1 MRIVVGKH
9 RGRRL
14 AVPAGREVRPTSER
28 VREALFNILAHGG
41 FGAGLPQGLPQGAKV
56 LDVFAGSG
64 ALGLEALSRGAAHVS
79 FIENERRALALLRQ
93 NAEAFGSDR
102 VALFQRDATQPGPAP
117 AVAGL
122 PADLVLLDAPYGR
135 GLSEAAL
142 EALHDGGW
150 LARAIACVELSSR
163 ESFIVPAAFKL
174 LDERRYGG
182 TRLLILRLSAPP
194 E

>member
-1 MRIVVGKH
+1 MRIVGGKH
-9 RGRRL
+9 KGRRL
-14 AVPAGREVRPTSER
+14 AAPAGREVRPTSER

-41 FGAGLPQGLPQGAKV
+41 FGEGLPQGAKV

-64 ALGLEALSRGAAHVS
+64 ALGLEALSRGAAQVS
-79 FIENERRALALLRQ
+79 FIENDRRALALLRQ

-102 VALFQRDATQPGPAP
+102 VAVYQRDATQPGPVPAAP
-117 AVAGL
+117 GL
-122 PADLVLLDAPYGR
+122 PADLVLLDAPYGQDL
-135 GLSEAAL
+135 GEVAL
-142 EALHDGGW
+142 EALWNGGW

-163 ESFIVPAAFKL
+163 ESFAVPAAFEL

-182 TRLLILRLSAPP
+182 TRLLILRASAPP